1 MSLYEKSFKQLNEMI
16 EEVAYRFFIA
26 KKLNAMKQRGEVLAE
41 DNPPYLVYLLRV
53 EKAYRSL
60 DERERNL
67 INNEFFFQNYQP
79 GPFIVDCIRQIWLHR
94 FVQFPRGSGSQH
106 ILVAGGQY
114 G

>member
-26 KKLNAMKQRGEVLAE
+26 KKLNAMKQRGEMLEE

-67 INNEFFFQNYQP
+67 INNEFFFQNYQNWWI
-79 GPFIVDCIRQIWLHR
+79 GIYSKTSFYR
-94 FVQFPRGSGSQH
+94 FKKRAMLRFLEAFYHG
-106 ILVAGGQY
+106 
-114 G
+114 